1 MGAAPVG
8 KQSFHD
14 TLSPR
19 GVCSRIPHL
28 RPFRRDSHGLFLAH
42 VYAHIIPCLKY
53 NGVRPHGKEVVH
65 FRNAFRCRS
74 ANSLRPPTQTSCGDD
89 LRSRGNATNT
99 MGLDPVAHKSYV
111 PHVIT
116 FAISRSSH
124 ICHLLAI
131 PALNRQFA
139 ASHYLSSAQSSPL
152 HQPRH
157 TIQTHSSPPPTAR
170 ISSTLRTATARRRAM
185 VQARMPAPATIASII
200 KL

>member
-1 MGAAPVG
+1 MGYAAEYLTCGPFAAIPMG
-8 KQSFHD
+8 FSLLMFM
-14 TLSPR
+14 
-19 GVCSRIPHL
+19 RIL
-28 RPFRRDSHGLFLAH
+28 YH
-42 VYAHIIPCLKY
+42 VWKY
-53 NGVRPHGKEVVH
+53 NGVRPHGKEVVVH
-65 FRNAFRCRS
+65 LRNAFRCRS
-74 ANSLRPPTQTSCGDD
+74 ANSLRPPTKTSCGDD

-139 ASHYLSSAQSSPL
+139 ASHYLSSAQSPSF

-157 TIQTHSSPPPTAR
+157 TLQNRFCLTPPTH
-170 ISSTLRTATARRRAM
+170 
-185 VQARMPAPATIASII
+185 
-200 KL
+200 